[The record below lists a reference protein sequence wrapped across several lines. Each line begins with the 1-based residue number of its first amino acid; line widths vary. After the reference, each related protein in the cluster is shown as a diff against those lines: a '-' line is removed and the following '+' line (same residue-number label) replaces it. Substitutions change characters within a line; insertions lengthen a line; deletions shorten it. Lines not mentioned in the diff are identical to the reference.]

1 MLRLKR
7 GKLIVV
13 LGPVG
18 VGKSMI
24 IRAFLSL
31 SRERGIK
38 AKSVYIKAFHG
49 PSYLLWKIVS
59 RVMAHKANNKL
70 APWYIIGKINKILS
84 RRLLFISIFF
94 DSITIPFIV
103 MSKVVI
109 PRLRGVNIFVEEY
122 LLGTLLD
129 YAYSFYEVGKKDYL
143 HLLPFK
149 ILKSLCL
156 RYRPGL
162 VILLDADLFRL
173 RKHWKVRGY
182 GDPQI
187 KYVLSQKRI
196 LPKLAQALYG
206 SERVVEL
213 EMASAPV
220 ADLIERAWRLCDV
233 EDEIA
238 RTHNK
243 G

>member
-1 MLRLKR
+1 MPRLKR

-18 VGKSMI
+18 IGKSTI

-38 AKSVYIKAFHG
+38 AKSMYIKAFHG
-49 PSYLLWKIVS
+49 PSYLLWKIMS
-59 RVMAHKANNKL
+59 RVMTHKANNKL
-70 APWYIIGKINKILS
+70 APWYIVGKINKILS
-84 RRLLFISIFF
+84 RRLLLISIFF

-103 MSKVVI
+103 MLKVVI

-122 LLGTLLD
+122 FLGTLFE
-129 YAYSFYEVGKKDYL
+129 YAYSSYEAGRKDYL

-156 RYRPGL
+156 RYKPSL
-162 VILLDADLFRL
+162 VILLNADLFTL

-220 ADLIERAWRLCDV
+220 ADLIERAWQLCDV

-238 RTHNK
+238 RTQSK

>member
-18 VGKSMI
+18 VGKSTI
-24 IRAFLSL
+24 IRAFLGL

-122 LLGTLLD
+122 LLGTLFD
-129 YAYSFYEVGKKDYL
+129 YIYSFYELERGDYL
-143 HLLPFK
+143 HLLPIQDVGISMFK
-149 ILKSLCL
+149 I
-156 RYRPGL
+156 
-162 VILLDADLFRL
+162 
-173 RKHWKVRGY
+173 
-182 GDPQI
+182 
-187 KYVLSQKRI
+187 
-196 LPKLAQALYG
+196 QAKPCNTP
-206 SERVVEL
+206 R
-213 EMASAPV
+213 
-220 ADLIERAWRLCDV
+220 R
-233 EDEIA
+233 
-238 RTHNK
+238 RTI
-243 G
+243 